1 MSPDPRLNKVSFIPA
16 PFLTP
21 TFPQSTF
28 LGSANWIN
36 QCLLTDYVI
45 LQAHLPKIQ
54 RSVSA
59 IPPVSGLAVFLF
71 YFPVG
76 NAFGSDTIKPM
87 ETIAVPDSFYPML
100 KQFTKVII
108 KMDLQ
113 KLVLHPISNPLL
125 QTLFL
130 VLHMKNQ
137 SLCMKLCKAVM
148 SQIDML
154 KNKTDTR
161 KPNTDDNHQNIKDKR

>member
-1 MSPDPRLNKVSFIPA
+1 M
-16 PFLTP
+16 
-21 TFPQSTF
+21 
-28 LGSANWIN
+28 
-36 QCLLTDYVI
+36 
-45 LQAHLPKIQ
+45 
-54 RSVSA
+54 
-59 IPPVSGLAVFLF
+59 
-71 YFPVG
+71 G

-87 ETIAVPDSFYPML
+87 ETIAVPDSFYPIL
-100 KQFTKVII
+100 EQFTKGII

-125 QTLFL
+125 QTLLL
-130 VLHMKNQ
+130 VLHMKDQ

-161 KPNTDDNHQNIKDKR
+161 KPNTDDNHQNTKDKRYTVYSVSCCVPYQRRLSPNSQYTPDILNTYM